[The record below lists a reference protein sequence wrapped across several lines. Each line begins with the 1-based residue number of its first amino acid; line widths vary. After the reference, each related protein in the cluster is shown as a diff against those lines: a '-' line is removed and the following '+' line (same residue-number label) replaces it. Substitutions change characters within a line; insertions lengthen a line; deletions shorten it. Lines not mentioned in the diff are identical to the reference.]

1 MKKLSRI
8 FLCVIMALL
17 VCLPACSA
25 LAAPS
30 ASDLASERAELRT
43 KTYKALLQLY
53 EKQPKSREAI
63 QHSYGYAVFVDTSYN
78 LGLLGG
84 GHGRGRAIN
93 QHSKREVFMKMSQMK
108 VGLGVGVLQSNII
121 FVFDT
126 PEAFDSFVKKGW
138 TFGGQYLRP
147 SDSGRCARRIPGRLS
162 GSPRHVDVPG
172 QHQGPGSRTG
182 HQRHPVSRG

>member
-17 VCLPACSA
+17 VCLPAASA

-63 QHSYGYAVFVDTSYN
+63 QHSYG
-78 LGLLGG
+78 
-84 GHGRGRAIN
+84 
-93 QHSKREVFMKMSQMK
+93 
-108 VGLGVGVLQSNII
+108 
-121 FVFDT
+121 
-126 PEAFDSFVKKGW
+126 
-138 TFGGQYLRP
+138 
-147 SDSGRCARRIPGRLS
+147 
-162 GSPRHVDVPG
+162 
-172 QHQGPGSRTG
+172 
-182 HQRHPVSRG
+182 

>member
-17 VCLPACSA
+17 VCLPAASA

-126 PEAFDSFVKKGW
+126 PEAFDSFVSI
-138 TFGGQYLRP
+138 FGAP
-147 SDSGRCARRIPGRLS
+147 
-162 GSPRHVDVPG
+162 
-172 QHQGPGSRTG
+172 
-182 HQRHPVSRG
+182 